1 MNYILWIVAIIIT
14 FIIQSSVSLFNITPN
29 LTAVL
34 VYYAGVKKREIKGMF
49 IGSMIGTI
57 EDSLSGAFL
66 GPNLLSKGIVGY
78 LSSFIS
84 HKIFIWTPFLGVI
97 SISVMTLTDSLIIFM
112 SRSIFDK
119 PPVSISNATLF
130 FVIQS
135 LMNAVFGAF
144 IKPKDDVLKS

>member
-1 MNYILWIVAIIIT
+1 MKYLLWAGIIVIT
-14 FIIQSSVSLFNITPN
+14 FIVQGTVSLFYVTPN
-29 LTAVL
+29 FTAVL
-34 VYYAGVKKREIKGMF
+34 AYYAGVKKREIKGMC
-49 IGSMIGTI
+49 IGSLIGTV

-84 HKIFIWTPFLGVI
+84 HRIFIWTPLLGVI
-97 SISVMTLTDSLIIFM
+97 SISAVTLTDGLIVFL

-119 PPVSISNATLF
+119 TPMSISNAAF
-130 FVIQS
+130 IIFIQC

-144 IKPKDDVLKS
+144 IKPKDGEVNS